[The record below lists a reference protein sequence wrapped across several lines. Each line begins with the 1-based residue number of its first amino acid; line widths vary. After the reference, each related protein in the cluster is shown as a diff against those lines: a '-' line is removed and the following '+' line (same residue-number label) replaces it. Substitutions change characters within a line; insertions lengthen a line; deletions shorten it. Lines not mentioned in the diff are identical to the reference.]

1 MREWNKSS
9 NCSQADL
16 RDDHSPTPMIRG
28 HLTRSGERNHLTADH
43 EQVVELI
50 DALTICLDQRV
61 GTRRAREA
69 QCAASSIL
77 A

>member
-1 MREWNKSS
+1 
-9 NCSQADL
+9 
-16 RDDHSPTPMIRG
+16 MIRG